1 MACRPAYNAAAAAH
15 LNTTA
20 AQLSI
25 VPSQRDV
32 RAFVG
37 NNPQKRSFVRSMV
50 ERAFSVAERTG
61 GATACRTMAQR
72 RKDRPAIRLRRALLT
87 QPGRCRRHLAT
98 IPNHAMHSLHSA
110 EHTAAPRRAPGGMPK
125 YCIADR
131 ILAVVVAH
139 APLILSVS
147 PMEFELLT
155 PVWHV
160 ERFVKHIRALHGSAE
175 RPPENGGFQ
184 HR

>member
-72 RKDRPAIRLRRALLT
+72 RKDRPSDPPPPSPPHAAGPLSASPCNHSQPCHALIAQCGAHGRAATRARQHAKILHRRQDLGGRSCPRSVDSKRLAHGV
-87 QPGRCRRHLAT
+87 Q
-98 IPNHAMHSLHSA
+98 
-110 EHTAAPRRAPGGMPK
+110 
-125 YCIADR
+125 IAY
-131 ILAVVVAH
+131 ASVAC
-139 APLILSVS
+139 
-147 PMEFELLT
+147 
-155 PVWHV
+155 
-160 ERFVKHIRALHGSAE
+160 
-175 RPPENGGFQ
+175 
-184 HR
+184 